1 MIIAGSS
8 RLGFDHSRGRFPRTL
23 CADESSLTSA
33 GRRHAAAPCHLVATP
48 GAFAGLDFDSGRR
61 DTQIVRMQTFSPS
74 LGRTLPLAGQVR
86 PFLVVRP
93 LAAALLLAALAF
105 VAEAEAQP
113 TALFP
118 QGQAP
123 RPVGAEAPPS
133 PQASPVAEAPPAPAQ
148 PPDEPADPPAAG
160 VLPGSVDTGREAAAG
175 DAAEIDEEPRAP
187 VLVGDILGE
196 MREYYTWT
204 SDTLLDIAR
213 GEDLGLINL
222 MSANPGVDPWL
233 PGRGTRIVLPTAHI
247 LPDAPRRGV
256 VINIAELRL
265 YLYAENGSVWSFSIG
280 VGRDGFSTP
289 LGQTKVVRKKENPT
303 WYPTAAKRAED
314 PEVPAVVPP
323 GPDNPMGEH
332 ALYLGWPTYAVHGT
346 NQPWAVGRRVTRGCI
361 RLYPEDIAWV
371 FRQAPVG
378 TPVTVV
384 DQPVKLGRRNGEI
397 FIEVHPSL
405 KQVDQIEE
413 KGRADPD
420 PLTDQTDTILAFAGD
435 AIPRLDWEVINQA
448 LAERRGYPIQITKP
462 SS

>member
-1 MIIAGSS
+1 M
-8 RLGFDHSRGRFPRTL
+8 
-23 CADESSLTSA
+23 
-33 GRRHAAAPCHLVATP
+33 
-48 GAFAGLDFDSGRR
+48 
-61 DTQIVRMQTFSPS
+61 
-74 LGRTLPLAGQVR
+74 
-86 PFLVVRP
+86 
-93 LAAALLLAALAF
+93 AALLLVAAGASSRP
-105 VAEAEAQP
+105 AAAQP

-118 QGQAP
+118 PGHTP
-123 RPVGAEAPPS
+123 RVADTGPV
-133 PQASPVAEAPPAPAQ
+133 APPAPPT
-148 PPDEPADPPAAG
+148 PPLSASPLPTPAPSLPSSPPPATPPGNAEPSQAGPAAG
-160 VLPGSVDTGREAAAG
+160 VLPGSITPSPGGLESGAGEVDEA
-175 DAAEIDEEPRAP
+175 PRAP

-289 LGQTKVVRKKENPT
+289 LGQTKVVRKKDNPT

-371 FRQAPVG
+371 FQQVPVG

-384 DQPVKLGRRNGEI
+384 DQPVKLGRRNGEV

-413 KGRADPD
+413 KGRAEPD

-435 AIPRLDWEVINQA
+435 VIPRLDWEVVNRA

>member
-1 MIIAGSS
+1 
-8 RLGFDHSRGRFPRTL
+8 
-23 CADESSLTSA
+23 
-33 GRRHAAAPCHLVATP
+33 V
-48 GAFAGLDFDSGRR
+48 
-61 DTQIVRMQTFSPS
+61 
-74 LGRTLPLAGQVR
+74 
-86 PFLVVRP
+86 
-93 LAAALLLAALAF
+93 
-105 VAEAEAQP
+105 
-113 TALFP
+113 
-118 QGQAP
+118 
-123 RPVGAEAPPS
+123 
-133 PQASPVAEAPPAPAQ
+133 
-148 PPDEPADPPAAG
+148 G
-160 VLPGSVDTGREAAAG
+160 VLPGPIPPGSQASESDGAGEA
-175 DAAEIDEEPRAP
+175 DEQPRAP

-204 SDTLLDIAR
+204 PDTLLDIAR

-222 MSANPGVDPWL
+222 MSANQGVDPWL
-233 PGRGTRIVLPTAHI
+233 PGKGTRLVLPTAHI
-247 LPDAPRRGV
+247 LPDAPRKGV

-265 YLYAENGSVWSFSIG
+265 YLYAENGNAWSFSIG

-289 LGQTKVVRKKENPT
+289 LGQTKVARKKESPT

-371 FRQAPVG
+371 FQQIPVG

-384 DQPVKLGRRNGEI
+384 DQPVKLGRKNGEV

-413 KGRADPD
+413 TGRAEPD
-420 PLTDQTDTILAFAGD
+420 PLSDRTDTILAFAGD

-462 SS
+462 AS

>member
-1 MIIAGSS
+1 MI
-8 RLGFDHSRGRFPRTL
+8 
-23 CADESSLTSA
+23 
-33 GRRHAAAPCHLVATP
+33 
-48 GAFAGLDFDSGRR
+48 
-61 DTQIVRMQTFSPS
+61 
-74 LGRTLPLAGQVR
+74 
-86 PFLVVRP
+86 
-93 LAAALLLAALAF
+93 
-105 VAEAEAQP
+105 
-113 TALFP
+113 
-118 QGQAP
+118 
-123 RPVGAEAPPS
+123 
-133 PQASPVAEAPPAPAQ
+133 
-148 PPDEPADPPAAG
+148 
-160 VLPGSVDTGREAAAG
+160 TGRVTIV
-175 DAAEIDEEPRAP
+175 DYRF
-187 VLVGDILGE
+187 
-196 MREYYTWT
+196 M
-204 SDTLLDIAR
+204 DTLLDIAR

-233 PGRGTRIVLPTAHI
+233 PGKGTRIVLPTAHI

-265 YLYAENGSVWSFSIG
+265 YLYADSGSVWSFSIG

-314 PEVPAVVPP
+314 PEVPAVVPA
-323 GPDNPMGEH
+323 GPDNPMGEY

-371 FRQAPVG
+371 FRQVPAG

-384 DQPVKLGRRNGEI
+384 DQPVKLGRKNGEL

-420 PLTDQTDTILAFAGD
+420 PLTDRTDTILAFAGD

-462 SS
+462 GS

>member
-1 MIIAGSS
+1 M
-8 RLGFDHSRGRFPRTL
+8 
-23 CADESSLTSA
+23 
-33 GRRHAAAPCHLVATP
+33 
-48 GAFAGLDFDSGRR
+48 DFDSGRR
-61 DTQIVRMQTFSPS
+61 DTQIVRMQTFSPL
-74 LGRTLPLAGQVR
+74 LGRALPRAGQLR
-86 PFLVVRP
+86 PSLVVRP
-93 LAAALLLAALAF
+93 LGAALLLAALAI

-123 RPVGAEAPPS
+123 LPAGAEAP
-133 PQASPVAEAPPAPAQ
+133 ASPRAAPEVEASPALSEPVEAPPAPS
-148 PPDEPADPPAAG
+148 EPADPPAAG

-175 DAAEIDEEPRAP
+175 DVAEVDEEPRAP

-265 YLYAENGSVWSFSIG
+265 YLYAENGAVWSFSIG

-303 WYPTAAKRAED
+303 WYPTAAKRVED

-378 TPVTVV
+378 TPVAVV
-384 DQPVKLGRRNGEI
+384 DQPVKLGRRNGEV

-413 KGRADPD
+413 KGYADPD

-462 SS
+462 GS

>member
-1 MIIAGSS
+1 M
-8 RLGFDHSRGRFPRTL
+8 
-23 CADESSLTSA
+23 
-33 GRRHAAAPCHLVATP
+33 CHRNATAIP
-48 GAFAGLDFDSGRR
+48 FAGLDFDTGW
-61 DTQIVRMQTFSPS
+61 DCAQIVRMRTFSS
-74 LGRTLPLAGQVR
+74 LYRCALTRKGRCR
-86 PFLVVRP
+86 PWPFVAWL
-93 LAAALLLAALAF
+93 AALLLAVSALT
-105 VAEAEAQP
+105 AEAAQP

-123 RPVGAEAPPS
+123 RPTDAQPAPS
-133 PQASPVAEAPPAPAQ
+133 PAAAPEREGPAGAPGPVAPPAPAS
-148 PPDEPADPPAAG
+148 PAAPAAAG
-160 VLPGSVDTGREAAAG
+160 VLPGAIITDQGAAAG
-175 DAAEIDEEPRAP
+175 GGGSESDEEPRAP
-187 VLVGDILGE
+187 ILSGDILGE

-233 PGRGTRIVLPTAHI
+233 PGKGTRIVLPTAHI

-265 YLYAENGSVWSFSIG
+265 YLYADSGSVWSFSIG

-371 FRQAPVG
+371 FRQVPAG

-384 DQPVKLGRRNGEI
+384 DQPVKLGRKNGEL

-420 PLTDQTDTILAFAGD
+420 PLTDRTDTVLAFAGD

-462 SS
+462 GS

>member
-1 MIIAGSS
+1 
-8 RLGFDHSRGRFPRTL
+8 
-23 CADESSLTSA
+23 
-33 GRRHAAAPCHLVATP
+33 
-48 GAFAGLDFDSGRR
+48 
-61 DTQIVRMQTFSPS
+61 MQTFSPS
-74 LGRTLPLAGQVR
+74 SSPSSGRANVLGAVFRLPTATAMGAAG
-86 PFLVVRP
+86 F
-93 LAAALLLAALAF
+93 ALLVACAPVSAGAA
-105 VAEAEAQP
+105 EP
-113 TALFP
+113 TPLFP
-118 QGQAP
+118 QGRAP
-123 RPVGAEAPPS
+123 WSVAAEPAPAAPPS
-133 PQASPVAEAPPAPAQ
+133 PAPVADETPAPAPFSAPEGPAAGRAAGAPVQ
-148 PPDEPADPPAAG
+148 AEPVQAEPVQAGRPADQPAG
-160 VLPGSVDTGREAAAG
+160 VLPGWAAPDVPTPGAD
-175 DAAEIDEEPRAP
+175 DATEIDEVPRPP
-187 VLVGDILGE
+187 VLVGDVLGE

-233 PGRGTRIVLPTAHI
+233 PGKGTRIILPTAHI
-247 LPDAPRRGV
+247 LPDAPRKGV
-256 VINIAELRL
+256 VINVAELRL
-265 YLYAENGSVWSFSIG
+265 YLYAENGSAWSFSIG

-371 FRQAPVG
+371 FQQAPVG

-384 DQPVKLGRRNGEI
+384 DQPVKLGRKNGEL

-462 SS
+462 GS

>member
-1 MIIAGSS
+1 M
-8 RLGFDHSRGRFPRTL
+8 T
-23 CADESSLTSA
+23 TS
-33 GRRHAAAPCHLVATP
+33 P
-48 GAFAGLDFDSGRR
+48 G
-61 DTQIVRMQTFSPS
+61 
-74 LGRTLPLAGQVR
+74 
-86 PFLVVRP
+86 
-93 LAAALLLAALAF
+93 
-105 VAEAEAQP
+105 
-113 TALFP
+113 
-118 QGQAP
+118 
-123 RPVGAEAPPS
+123 
-133 PQASPVAEAPPAPAQ
+133 
-148 PPDEPADPPAAG
+148 
-160 VLPGSVDTGREAAAG
+160 AAAG
-175 DAAEIDEEPRAP
+175 GVDEADEEPRAP
-187 VLVGDILGE
+187 VLSGDILGE

-222 MSANPGVDPWL
+222 MSANPGVDAWL
-233 PGRGTRIVLPTAHI
+233 PGKGTKIVLPTAHI

-265 YLYAENGSVWSFSIG
+265 YLYADTGSVWSFSIG

-314 PEVPAVVPP
+314 PEVPAVVQP

-361 RLYPEDIAWV
+361 RLYPEDVAWV
-371 FRQAPVG
+371 FQQVPVG

-384 DQPVKLGRRNGEI
+384 DQPVKLGRTNGEL

-462 SS
+462 GA